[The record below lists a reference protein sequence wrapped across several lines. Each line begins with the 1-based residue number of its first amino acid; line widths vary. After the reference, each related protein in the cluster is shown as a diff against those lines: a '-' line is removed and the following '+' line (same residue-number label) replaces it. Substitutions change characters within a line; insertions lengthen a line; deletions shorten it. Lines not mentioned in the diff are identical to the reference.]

1 MFKVVCFM
9 LILLLSLF
17 LASSVDFN
25 SDIEVIYGGNR
36 AKIFDDG
43 TLLQLSLD
51 EGNGSGFQYKHEIL
65 YGRIDVKIKL
75 VPGDSAGT
83 VTTFYLSS
91 QGDTRDEVDMEFL
104 GNVSGEPYI
113 LHTNIYTRGKGSREQ
128 RFLVDEIP
136 IRVYQNAERQGV
148 PYLRV
153 EPMRI
158 YSTIWEASSWAT
170 RGGLVKVDWIHAPF
184 TASYRGFEVNACVWV
199 SGRARC
205 PFHERSATQ
214 ILGADERKKLKWV
227 QNNYMIY
234 NYCTDTKRFPQGLP
248 PECTLPS

>member
-1 MFKVVCFM
+1 S
-9 LILLLSLF
+9 LSCDYLQYLF
-17 LASSVDFN
+17 LASSDDFN

-36 AKIFDDG
+36 AKIFDNG

-65 YGRIDVKIKL
+65 YGRIDVKVKL

-128 RFLVDEIP
+128 RFHLWFDP
-136 IRVYQNAERQGV
+136 RHDFHS
-148 PYLRV
+148 
-153 EPMRI
+153 
-158 YSTIWEASSWAT
+158 YS
-170 RGGLVKVDWIHAPF
+170 F
-184 TASYRGFEVNACVWV
+184 VWSPANILLSV
-199 SGRARC
+199 
-205 PFHERSATQ
+205 RSHLSCFLAF
-214 ILGADERKKLKWV
+214 LKRHRDLTTD
-227 QNNYMIY
+227 MIF
-234 NYCTDTKRFPQGLP
+234 CI
-248 PECTLPS
+248 